1 MGWYYLLSLIKTE
14 VKRIIE
20 NLLFP
25 DCVCYFMDEWAA
37 ALSLTLSNTVYGYSD
52 DDIAAILHSG
62 NYK

>member
-1 MGWYYLLSLIKTE
+1 MGWYYLLSLINIE

-25 DCVCYFMDEWAA
+25 DCVCHFMDEWGA
-37 ALSLTLSNTVYGYSD
+37 ALSLTLTNTVYGYSD
-52 DDIAAILHSG
+52 GIGAIRHSG